1 MGEFGVFLYTG
12 RRQYGN
18 HTLYC
23 SGYCGNYH
31 CTLGGYRGCSVWIH
45 TCTCTLW
52 SGACLSGDTSIP
64 CHPSC
69 GPCHSSSGPCH
80 PSCFHSPSCCPWSSP
95 SWCCSPPVSSPASCC
110 SCSPC
115 SPPCSLP

>member
-31 CTLGGYRGCSVWIH
+31 CTLGGYRGCSVWLH
-45 TCTCTLW
+45 TCTCTIW

-64 CHPSC
+64 CNPSC
-69 GPCHSSSGPCH
+69 GPCDSSSGPCH